1 MAYGNLLSMCAAVA
15 ITAGGLVAMTP
26 KAAAQ
31 HRPVVVTAP
40 SNDIVV
46 RRVSYADLNLTT
58 VAGEQVLNKRVGGAV
73 NSVCEEATEFAT
85 GSFQGKSAMRFCSLT
100 AWDGARPQI
109 QRAVDRAREIAS
121 TGSSTIAA
129 TAIVINIPQ

>member
-15 ITAGGLVAMTP
+15 ITAGGLVVMAP
-26 KAAAQ
+26 KASAQ

-40 SNDIVV
+40 SNDTVI
-46 RRVSYADLNLTT
+46 RRVSYADLNLSTN
-58 VAGEQVLNKRVGGAV
+58 AGEQLLNKRVGGAV

-85 GSFQGKSAMRFCSLT
+85 GSFQAKGARRACSLA

-109 QRAVDRAREIAS
+109 QRAVDRAREIAL

-129 TAIVINIPQ
+129 TAIVISIPQ